1 MGHLCHTDH
10 GSPGGRHPGNYLHVK
25 RWDFGER
32 FGSRSLGGSPG
43 ARGICSYFQWKPS
56 GATEWSFPTTSKRRT
71 EKTHRNPQNVPGEF
85 SHGFPMALPKKG
97 PQLGQLPLTV
107 RRTVSVVR
115 EGSWLVP
122 RFGLSSWPM
131 TCSTANGLNGQK
143 DHPWLGMVPLKIV
156 IWGMVYDCCTHI
168 RKH

>member
-1 MGHLCHTDH
+1 MGHLYHTDH

-43 ARGICSYFQWKPS
+43 ARAICSYFQWKPS
-56 GATEWSFPTTSKRRT
+56 GAREWSFPTTSKRRT
-71 EKTHRNPQNVPGEF
+71 EKTPCPRGIFPWF
-85 SHGFPMALPKKG
+85 SHGSPKKG
-97 PQLGQLPLTV
+97 PHLDNIPSPYGVGSPLSAKVRDLFRDLGSLLG
-107 RRTVSVVR
+107 R
-115 EGSWLVP
+115 WLALQP
-122 RFGLSSWPM
+122 
-131 TCSTANGLNGQK
+131 TASNGQK

>member
-1 MGHLCHTDH
+1 MSYTLLSDLLEVAPPWFSMGHLCHTDH

-85 SHGFPMALPKKG
+85 SHGFPWLSPKKVPSWDNFPSPYG
-97 PQLGQLPLTV
+97 VGSPLSAKVRDLFRDLGSLLG
-107 RRTVSVVR
+107 R
-115 EGSWLVP
+115 WLALQP
-122 RFGLSSWPM
+122 
-131 TCSTANGLNGQK
+131 TASTAK
-143 DHPWLGMVPLKIV
+143 KI
-156 IWGMVYDCCTHI
+156 THDWEWYL
-168 RKH
+168 